1 LLIERGCEKSNTG
14 AITCEC
20 FKDEL
25 NDTDSD
31 DNDDSDEEDDDKY
44 EKEEVTTFLSKND
57 YPILKFYMRGALLE
71 IGAEVYLN
79 K

>member
-1 LLIERGCEKSNTG
+1 MLIERGCEKSNTG

-20 FKDEL
+20 FNDEL
-25 NDTDSD
+25 TDIDSEDED
-31 DNDDSDEEDDDKY
+31 DKFEEEEEED
-44 EKEEVTTFLSKND
+44 EVINFLSKKD
-57 YPILKFYMRGALLE
+57 FPVLKFYMRGALLE